1 MLRGWGL
8 LCKFMYFPTNAVVAE
23 YFSLAWSIKQAQGY
37 NWAQLGL
44 FLQTLFSVGSSR
56 PLLANDQHWEM
67 LRQTE
72 ENCITKTCWDCCEMT
87 SNGRKSKYNICVK
100 RNSDYGIIGDD
111 SCDDVVV
118 LYPKYHIYESW
129 INMISIRTIIIISG
143 IMIYSAVNHSY
154 DSKRTIKIIS
164 GIRNN
169 DLFKQ

>member
-1 MLRGWGL
+1 MYEMLRGWGL

-37 NWAQLGL
+37 NWGQLGL
-44 FLQTLFSVGSSR
+44 FLQTLISGGSPR

-72 ENCITKTCWDCCEMT
+72 ENCITKTCWDCRGMT
-87 SNGRKSKYNICVK
+87 SNGRKSKYNICVQ

-118 LYPKYHIYESW
+118 LCTSQQI
-129 INMISIRTIIIISG
+129 
-143 IMIYSAVNHSY
+143 SY
-154 DSKRTIKIIS
+154 DLTSTLNIIF
-164 GIRNN
+164 INHQ
-169 DLFKQ
+169 LIWFL